1 MNQPKQSLYSTSD
14 LGIATF
20 LITKGHKLAKTTW
33 ETPKKLVFHYE
44 KKEATEDLVTKYL
57 NGTGQ
62 ASAKK
67 LFSNYR
73 NLRAMAFNRRSDL
86 GGNL

>member
-1 MNQPKQSLYSTSD
+1 MMHPTISDLYSTSD

-20 LITKGHKLAKTTW
+20 LITKGHRLSKTTW
-33 ETPKKLVFHYE
+33 ETPRKLIFHYE
-44 KKEATEDLVTKYL
+44 KKDITEDLVTRYL

-73 NLRAMAFNRRSDL
+73 NLRAMAFNQRSD
-86 GGNL
+86 N